1 MVLLVW
7 YYSVSVRYVGVR
19 GGVADFGGIRKCV
32 PLLVER
38 NHLWSV
44 MTGIRMTVFA
54 VFWGVRF
61 AHGTGRGV
69 FRRLSGKMWQ
79 EIKEEGVAVS
89 LVFFFF
95 FSVLYQSLGC

>member
-1 MVLLVW
+1 M
-7 YYSVSVRYVGVR
+7 
-19 GGVADFGGIRKCV
+19 K
-32 PLLVER
+32 
-38 NHLWSV
+38 
-44 MTGIRMTVFA
+44 VFA

-69 FRRLSGKMWQ
+69 FRRLSGKIWH
-79 EIKEEGVAVS
+79 EIKEERVAVS